1 MKVSLS
7 WLREYTI
14 VDIDIEDLADAL
26 TMVGLEVEVIS
37 DRYNYLGTVVVG
49 RIDRITSHPNAEN
62 LKLCAV
68 DIGHRSIQVVC
79 GAPNIRKDMMAP
91 CVMPGTCLPHGAVLE
106 KGAIYGEMSEGMLC
120 SEAEL
125 GLGDKSGGVME
136 LGGNHSAGEALNK
149 SLELS
154 DAVLEIDLTPNRPDC
169 LSIIGIAREIAAIQK
184 TKVTYP
190 KIPHSESFDN
200 ILDYTSVAIIDPELC
215 PRYAA
220 SLVFEVTVAPSPFWL
235 QDRLLSIGLKPINN
249 IVDIT
254 NFVMME
260 TGQPLHAFDFDR
272 LAENRIVV
280 RKALDGEIFMTLD
293 GKEHPLD
300 PEMLMI
306 CDGEKPV
313 AIGGVMGGMNSE
325 IEDSTTRILLES
337 AYFNPISIRKTSK
350 KLGLNT
356 DASHRF
362 ERGVDPDGTV
372 RVLKRATQLIME
384 IGGGRRIGG
393 IIDEHPHPIPSNLI
407 VCSVKDL
414 NRRLGTRLKTKDIE
428 NYLKSIEFDVEKIEN
443 DRLRIL
449 PPSYRVD
456 IRRFEDITE
465 EIARLYGYN
474 NIETTFP
481 MIPAKGRQPSYTIES
496 RDRIKRLMTG
506 TGFIETVTYSFI
518 NKLSCDRLELK
529 SDDPK
534 RKMVNILNPLTED
547 QSVMRT
553 SLIPGLI
560 ESMNFNLSVQNR
572 NLKLFEIGNV
582 FFNTDEKD
590 AQPNEVEML
599 AGLWTGA
606 RSDLTWYAKE
616 FNCDL
621 YDLKGVVEELFRNL
635 GISNAVFARM
645 PPESCFYTRPGY
657 SAQIFLDQ
665 MFIGLIGELHPRVLT
680 NYNLKQTAFIFELN
694 FDDLIARIPRLK
706 SARSLSKFPSTSRDI
721 TLIVDGDIE
730 ASNIL
735 ESVEMLDEN
744 LVEHLHL
751 FAVFEGPP
759 IPVGKKSI
767 SFRITYLSFN
777 ETLED
782 DRVNHIHKNITA
794 KLVNEYNATLPTI

>member
-14 VDIDIEDLADAL
+14 VDIDVEDLADAL
-26 TMVGLEVEVIS
+26 TMVGLEVETVS
-37 DRYNYLGTVVVG
+37 DRYNYLSTVVVG

-62 LKLCAV
+62 LKLCMV
-68 DIGHRSIQVVC
+68 DIGHRSVQIVC
-79 GAPNIRKDMMAP
+79 GAPNIRKDMIAP
-91 CVMPGTCLPHGAVLE
+91 CVMPGTCLPNGVVLE
-106 KGAIYGEMSEGMLC
+106 KGAISGEMSEGMLC

-125 GLGDKSGGVME
+125 GLGDQSGGVMG
-136 LGGNHSAGEALNK
+136 LGGNHSIGEALNT

-169 LSIIGIAREIAAIQK
+169 LSIIGIAREIAALQK

-235 QDRLLSIGLKPINN
+235 QDRLLSVGLKPINN

-280 RKALDGEIFMTLD
+280 RKALKGEIFTTLD

-300 PEMLMI
+300 PKMLMI

-313 AIGGVMGGMNSE
+313 AIGGVMGGLNSE

-372 RVLKRATQLIME
+372 RALKRATQLIME
-384 IGGGRRIGG
+384 IGGGGRIGG
-393 IIDEHPHPIPSNLI
+393 IIDEYPRPIPSNLI

-414 NRRLGTRLKTKDIE
+414 NRRLGTRLNTTDIE

-443 DRLRIL
+443 DRLQIL

-456 IRRFEDITE
+456 VRRFEDVTE

-481 MIPAKGRQPSYTIES
+481 MISAKGRQPYYTIES

-506 TGFIETVTYSFI
+506 MGFIEAVTYSFI

-534 RKMVNILNPLTED
+534 RKMVDILNPLTED

-606 RSDLTWYAKE
+606 KFDLTWYAKE
-616 FNCDL
+616 FNCDF

-635 GISNAVFARM
+635 GISNAVFVQM
-645 PPESCFYTRPGY
+645 LPESCFYTRPGY
-657 SAQIFLDQ
+657 SAQIFIDE
-665 MFIGLIGELHPRVLT
+665 MFIGLIGELHPLVLT
-680 NYNLKQTAFIFELN
+680 NYNLKQAAFIFELN
-694 FDDLIARIPRLK
+694 FDDLIARIPRLT
-706 SARSLSKFPSTSRDI
+706 SARPISKFPSTSRDI

-730 ASNIL
+730 AANIL
-735 ESVEMLDEN
+735 ESVEMLDEK

-759 IPVGKKSI
+759 IPAGKKSI

-782 DRVNHIHKNITA
+782 DKINHIHKNITT